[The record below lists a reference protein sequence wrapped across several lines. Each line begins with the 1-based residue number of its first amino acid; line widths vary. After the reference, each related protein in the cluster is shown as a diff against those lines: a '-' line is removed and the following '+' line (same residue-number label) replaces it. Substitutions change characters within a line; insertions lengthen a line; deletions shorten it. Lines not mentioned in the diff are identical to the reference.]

1 MAKQLELEQSSREEA
16 RREKEAAEER
26 RRQQAAEEVD
36 VAIKAEKARIR
47 KFAGVMAGV
56 LSSLLALLSWSYSV
70 VKEAQEKEI
79 VDTQRKTRVDI
90 ELKANADAAA
100 RNASNLAEHTTEFEE
115 FRHEQEK
122 NEQIR
127 QLEELHQTQLLEKTL
142 RQLGTRPPQRSAKH
156 KQAAR
161 SAGWDIED

>member
-100 RNASNLAEHTTEFEE
+100 RNA
-115 FRHEQEK
+115 R
-122 NEQIR
+122 
-127 QLEELHQTQLLEKTL
+127 
-142 RQLGTRPPQRSAKH
+142 
-156 KQAAR
+156 
-161 SAGWDIED
+161 